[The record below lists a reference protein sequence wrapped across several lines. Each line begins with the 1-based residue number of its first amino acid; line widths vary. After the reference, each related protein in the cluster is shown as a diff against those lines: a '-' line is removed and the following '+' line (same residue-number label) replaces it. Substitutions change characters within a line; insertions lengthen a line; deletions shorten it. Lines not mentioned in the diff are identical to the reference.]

1 MWKTAGTIK
10 LVPVCPAASI
20 RCPSTSV
27 RTGPIMRKGTPIGRL
42 SGQVMAPHN
51 ANRRDNR
58 IPGIATLRPGH
69 RIREI
74 RQDLHDRHPARARYQ
89 VIAAHH
95 PLAGGAALAPP
106 ASDEYQI
113 RLYTRSRS
121 GDVRVRLAAVREA
134 IATSPYVWEDLAD
147 DGVREWVEPSIED
160 DALLAAALV
169 SLGTLSAEERPYLGK
184 FVVEQIY
191 EMLTSAEAA
200 YWQRAVSGR
209 RRH

>member
-1 MWKTAGTIK
+1 MTDTLPG
-10 LVPVCPAASI
+10 PA
-20 RCPSTSV
+20 T
-27 RTGPIMRKGTPIGRL
+27 
-42 SGQVMAPHN
+42 
-51 ANRRDNR
+51 
-58 IPGIATLRPGH
+58 
-69 RIREI
+69 
-74 RQDLHDRHPARARYQ
+74 Q

-95 PLAGGAALAPP
+95 PLAGRAPLAAP

-134 IATSPYVWEDLAD
+134 IATSPYVWADLTD

-160 DALLAAALV
+160 DVLLSAALV

-184 FVVEQIY
+184 FVVEEIY
-191 EMLTSAEAA
+191 EILTSAEAA
-200 YWQRAVSGR
+200 YWHRAVSGR

>member
-1 MWKTAGTIK
+1 
-10 LVPVCPAASI
+10 
-20 RCPSTSV
+20 
-27 RTGPIMRKGTPIGRL
+27 
-42 SGQVMAPHN
+42 MAPHN
-51 ANRRDNR
+51 ENGRDDR
-58 IPGIATLRPGH
+58 IHGIATLRLGH

-74 RQDLHDRHPARARYQ
+74 RQNLHNRHPFGARYQ
-89 VIAAHH
+89 VIPAHR
-95 PLAGGAALAPP
+95 PFASEAPLAPP
-106 ASDEYQI
+106 ASDEYQV

-121 GDVRVRLAAVREA
+121 GDVSVRLSAVREA
-134 IATSPYVWEDLAD
+134 IATSPYVWEDLAA
-147 DGVREWVEPSIED
+147 DGVREWVEPSIQD

-169 SLGTLSAEERPYLGK
+169 SLGTLSIEGRPYLGK

>member
-1 MWKTAGTIK
+1 
-10 LVPVCPAASI
+10 
-20 RCPSTSV
+20 
-27 RTGPIMRKGTPIGRL
+27 
-42 SGQVMAPHN
+42 MAPHN

-89 VIAAHH
+89 VIAAQHSV
-95 PLAGGAALAPP
+95 AGGAPLVPP

-121 GDVRVRLAAVREA
+121 GDVRMRLAAVREA
-134 IATSPYVWEDLAD
+134 IATSPYTWEELAD

-160 DALLAAALV
+160 DVLLAAAIE
-169 SLGTLSAEERPYLGK
+169 SLGALGVEERPYLGK
-184 FVVEQIY
+184 FTVERIY
-191 EMLTSAEAA
+191 EILTSAEAA
-200 YWQRAVSGR
+200 YWRRAVPCPDR
-209 RRH
+209 